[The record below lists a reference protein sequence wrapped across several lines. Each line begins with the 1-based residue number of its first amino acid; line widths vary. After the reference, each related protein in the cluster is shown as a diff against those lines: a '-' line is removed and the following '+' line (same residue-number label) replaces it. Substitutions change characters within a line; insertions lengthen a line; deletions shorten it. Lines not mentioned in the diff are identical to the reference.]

1 MILNGNIRAG
11 GQELASH
18 LLNDRHEVDPLQ
30 HRQSPTIGN
39 EKVLVAEVRG
49 FVADDLHGAFAE
61 AEAIASGT
69 RCKKPLYSLSINP
82 SKTMTQEQ
90 YAHAIDKIERKLGL
104 EDQARAVVFHVKNG
118 REHCHVV
125 WSRIDGETMKA
136 RSNAF
141 DRQKLREVSRELC
154 HDFGHELPKHLAED
168 RSTDRFNEASQPT
181 LAEQAQQ
188 SRSGITPEERREA
201 VTTAYEI
208 SDSAG
213 AFRHALQE
221 RGYTLAR
228 GDKRGFVVVDMA
240 GDVHSLTRQ
249 VNGAKGKDI
258 ETKLALKSVHNL
270 PSVQQ
275 AKELIAQKERQQ
287 ADIATQERP
296 DSPDRVEV
304 AQDALSALKTA
315 QQAEMKAIKGH
326 HAERL
331 AELRKQEADRIAEAK
346 NAIKEAYKPEWAEVF
361 KRQREEMKA
370 VTQLKKSPIRR
381 LQYILDHSNMDK
393 FDRGARKHLVKSFN
407 WLVKTKPKDRISSL
421 REQLFPDE
429 AKGNMRKMFNFVAK
443 GEMDFKKIEKRHKRE
458 IRSIGDGQKLAERE
472 ELRFIKA
479 EMADRRR
486 DAQED
491 HRDTIA
497 SMKALQ
503 ADELAEAVEQLEK
516 ARKLSER
523 DGTDISRGET
533 HARETGGRKGFG
545 FSKQGFNRS
554 GMSFGRGKDERDD
567 DEMERTLKPPGQ
579 SFTP

>member
-39 EKVLVAEVRG
+39 EKVHVAEVRG

-69 RCKKPLYSLSINP
+69 RCRKPLYSLSINP

-90 YAHAIDKIERKLGL
+90 YVHAIDKIERKLGL

-125 WSRIDGETMKA
+125 WSRIDSETMKA

-168 RSTDRFNEASQPT
+168 RGVDRFNEASQPT

-201 VTTAYEI
+201 VTKAYEI

-213 AFRHALQE
+213 AFRHALKE

-258 ETKLALKSVHNL
+258 ETKLMLKSVHDL

-287 ADIATQERP
+287 AEIATQERP

-331 AELRKQEADRIAEAK
+331 AELRHIEAERIEEAK
-346 NAIKEAYKPEWAEVF
+346 REIKEAYRPEWADMY
-361 KRQREEMKA
+361 KRQRAEVQAIKGQTKDAGQRLKA
-370 VTQLKKSPIRR
+370 LLTGRAG
-381 LQYILDHSNMDK
+381 DA
-393 FDRGARKHLVKSFN
+393 FDFENRGTLAG
-407 WLVKTKPKDRISSL
+407 
-421 REQLFPDE
+421 
-429 AKGNMRKMFNFVAK
+429 AFNFVVRGQVDMTKLEKAHK
-443 GEMDFKKIEKRHKRE
+443 AEKRQ
-458 IRSIGDGQKLAERE
+458 IGDGQKLAERE

-479 EMADRRR
+479 EMSDRRR

-491 HRDTIA
+491 HRATIA

-523 DGTDISRGET
+523 DGTDLSQGET
-533 HARETGGRKGFG
+533 FARESGSERNAFGQAKRGFNQGRTGFG
-545 FSKQGFNRS
+545 
-554 GMSFGRGKDERDD
+554 GKDEREID
-567 DEMERTLKPPGQ
+567 DEMERVLKPPGQ
-579 SFTP
+579 SFTPN

>member
-18 LLNDRHEVDPLQ
+18 LLNDRHEIDPLQ
-30 HRQSPTIGN
+30 SRQSPTIGN
-39 EKVLVAEVRG
+39 EKVLVSEVRG

-90 YAHAIDKIERKLGL
+90 YAHAIDKIESKLGL

-125 WSRIDGETMKA
+125 WSRIDSETMKA

-154 HDFGHELPKHLAED
+154 RDFGHELPKHLAED
-168 RSTDRFNEASQPT
+168 RGVDRFNEASQPT

-201 VTTAYEI
+201 VTKAYEMA
-208 SDSAG
+208 DSAG

-221 RGYTLAR
+221 QGYILAR

-249 VNGAKGKDI
+249 VNGAKAKDI
-258 ETKLALKSVHNL
+258 ETKLALKSVHDL

-275 AKELIAQKERQQ
+275 AKEQMAQKERQQ
-287 ADIATQERP
+287 AEIATQERP

-315 QQAEMKAIKGH
+315 QQAEMKAVKGH

-331 AELRKQEADRIAEAK
+331 AELRHIEAERIEEAK
-346 NAIKEAYKPEWAEVF
+346 REIKEAYRPEWADMY
-361 KRQREEMKA
+361 KRQRAEVQAIKNQTKGAGQRLKA
-370 VTQLKKSPIRR
+370 LLTGQLG
-381 LQYILDHSNMDK
+381 DK
-393 FDRGARKHLVKSFN
+393 FDFENRGTLAG
-407 WLVKTKPKDRISSL
+407 
-421 REQLFPDE
+421 
-429 AKGNMRKMFNFVAK
+429 AFNFVVRGQVDMTKLEKAHK
-443 GEMDFKKIEKRHKRE
+443 AEKRQ
-458 IRSIGDGQKLAERE
+458 IGDGQKLAERE

-486 DAQED
+486 DAQQD
-491 HRDTIA
+491 HRDTVA

-516 ARKLSER
+516 ARKITER
-523 DGTDISRGET
+523 DGRDLSRGET

-567 DEMERTLKPPGQ
+567 DEMERGLKPPGQ
-579 SFTP
+579 SFTPN